1 MAKGRGE
8 RREFWRQHVR
18 AWRESG
24 QRRAE
29 YCQEHDL
36 NPQTFNVWVGRLR
49 EEFRRT
55 APRSDDANGAET
67 ATFVPVEVTSESE
80 AAAAATTETSHAP
93 IEIEAGGVTLRVAQD
108 ADTEV
113 LTRVIT
119 AARRSA

>member
-8 RREFWRQHVR
+8 RREFWRQHIQ
-18 AWRESG
+18 AWRRSG
-24 QRRAE
+24 QRRDE
-29 YCQEHDL
+29 YCHEHGL
-36 NPQTFNVWVGRLR
+36 NPQTFNVWVGRVR
-49 EEFRRT
+49 EEFRPTGRG
-55 APRSDDANGAET
+55 SDDADSAET

-80 AAAAATTETSHAP
+80 AASATGTLAPP

-108 ADTEV
+108 ADTDV

>member
-1 MAKGRGE
+1 MSKGRGE

-18 AWRESG
+18 AWRRSG
-24 QRRAE
+24 QRRQE

-49 EEFRRT
+49 EEFRPNGT
-55 APRSDDANGAET
+55 RSDDADSAET

-80 AAAAATTETSHAP
+80 LATASGTDAPP

-108 ADTEV
+108 ADTDV

-119 AARRSA
+119 

>member
-8 RREFWRQHVR
+8 RREFWRQHIH
-18 AWRESG
+18 AWRRSG
-24 QRRAE
+24 QRRE
-29 YCQEHDL
+29 DYCHEHGL

-49 EEFRRT
+49 EEFG
-55 APRSDDANGAET
+55 PSDTGADGGSRAET

-80 AAAAATTETSHAP
+80 AAAPATTGTSEPP

-108 ADTEV
+108 ADTDV